1 MTKKSPRRQWKQW
14 SEAEARSALD
24 AWRAAGTSAAQF
36 AQQHGFSPKRLHYW
50 QHRLA
55 QVVPAFVPVVG
66 PRCEDARIEIERA
79 GVVLRVR
86 ERIDAE
92 TLTAIVA
99 ALARVPSPC

>member
-1 MTKKSPRRQWKQW
+1 MTKKSSRRQWKQW

-55 QVVPAFVPVVG
+55 QIVPTFVPVVG

-99 ALARVPSPC
+99 ALARVQASC